1 MLRAVYHSCA
11 ALSNVRCHVVAAKN
25 FLCYHATTA
34 VPLQAVSL
42 RVRREVLA
50 VTDILIMF
58 VVGVAASVVGSYVYH
73 KIFK

>member
-11 ALSNVRCHVVAAKN
+11 ALSNVRRHVVAAEK
-25 FLCYHATTA
+25 FLCYHANTA

-50 VTDILIMF
+50 VYDIFVQL
-58 VVGVAASVVGSYVYH
+58 VVGVAASVIGSYVYH
-73 KIFK
+73 KFFK